1 MKGKNL
7 SDKEVKAALVK
18 KALGFDATEIVE
30 EYISDE
36 QGDIRLSR
44 KKVTTKNVPPDV
56 TALKMLLEDDGTP
69 VSQMTDDELEKEK
82 TRLLELL
89 SKRNKKRK
97 EKKFD

>member
-30 EYISDE
+30 EYVSDE

-56 TALKMLLEDDGTP
+56 TALKMLLEDDAAP
-69 VSQMTDDELEKEK
+69 VIKMTDDELEEEK
-82 TRLLELL
+82 ARLLELL
-89 SKRNKKRK
+89 LKRDKKRK
-97 EKKFD
+97 EK

>member
-30 EYISDE
+30 EYVSDE

-56 TALKMLLEDDGTP
+56 TALKMLLEDDDAP

-97 EKKFD
+97 EK

>member
-97 EKKFD
+97 EK

>member
-1 MKGKNL
+1 MKGKIL

-30 EYISDE
+30 EYVSDE

-89 SKRNKKRK
+89 SKRNKKK
-97 EKKFD
+97 KGEKI

>member
-30 EYISDE
+30 EYVSDE

-89 SKRNKKRK
+89 LKRNKKRK
-97 EKKFD
+97 EK

>member
-7 SDKEVKAALVK
+7 SDNEVKAALVK
-18 KALGFDATEIVE
+18 IALGFDATEIVE
-30 EYISDE
+30 EYVSDE

-89 SKRNKKRK
+89 SKRNKKK
-97 EKKFD
+97 KGEKI

>member
-30 EYISDE
+30 EYVSDE
-36 QGDIRLSR
+36 QGDIRLSK

-89 SKRNKKRK
+89 SKRNKKK
-97 EKKFD
+97 KGEKI

>member
-30 EYISDE
+30 EYVSDE

>member
-1 MKGKNL
+1 MNL

-30 EYISDE
+30 EYVSDE

-56 TALKMLLEDDGTP
+56 TALKMLLEDDAAP
-69 VSQMTDDELEKEK
+69 VIKMTDDELEEEK
-82 TRLLELL
+82 ARLLELL
-89 SKRNKKRK
+89 LKRDKKRK
-97 EKKFD
+97 EK

>member
-30 EYISDE
+30 EYVSDE

-89 SKRNKKRK
+89 
-97 EKKFD
+97 

>member
-30 EYISDE
+30 EYVSDE

-97 EKKFD
+97 EKNID

>member
-30 EYISDE
+30 EYVSDE

-89 SKRNKKRK
+89 SKRNKKK
-97 EKKFD
+97 KGEKI

>member
-30 EYISDE
+30 EYVSDE

-56 TALKMLLEDDGTP
+56 TALKMLLEDDAAP
-69 VSQMTDDELEKEK
+69 VIKMTDDTVKIYERVL
-82 TRLLELL
+82 
-89 SKRNKKRK
+89 
-97 EKKFD
+97 

>member
-30 EYISDE
+30 EYVSDE

-44 KKVTTKNVPPDV
+44 KKITTKNVPPDV
-56 TALKMLLEDDGTP
+56 TALKMLLEDDAAP
-69 VSQMTDDELEKEK
+69 VIKMTDDELEEEK
-82 TRLLELL
+82 ARLLELL
-89 SKRNKKRK
+89 LKRDKKRK
-97 EKKFD
+97 EK

>member
-30 EYISDE
+30 EYVSDE

-56 TALKMLLEDDGTP
+56 TALKMLLEDDAAP
-69 VSQMTDDELEKEK
+69 VSKMTDDELEEEK
-82 TRLLELL
+82 ARLLELL
-89 SKRNKKRK
+89 LKRDKKRK
-97 EKKFD
+97 EK

>member
-30 EYISDE
+30 EYVSDE

-89 SKRNKKRK
+89 SKRNKKK
-97 EKKFD
+97 QGEKI

>member
-30 EYISDE
+30 EYVSDE
-36 QGDIRLSR
+36 QGDRRLSR

-89 SKRNKKRK
+89 SKRNKKK
-97 EKKFD
+97 QGEKI

>member
-89 SKRNKKRK
+89 SKRNKKK
-97 EKKFD
+97 KGEKN

>member
-89 SKRNKKRK
+89 SKRNKKK
-97 EKKFD
+97 QGEKI

>member
-30 EYISDE
+30 EYVSDE

-89 SKRNKKRK
+89 SKRNKKK
-97 EKKFD
+97 KGEKN

>member
-30 EYISDE
+30 EYVSDE

-89 SKRNKKRK
+89 SKRNKK
-97 EKKFD
+97 KKGEIN

>member
-7 SDKEVKAALVK
+7 SDKKVKAALVK

-30 EYISDE
+30 EYVSDE

-56 TALKMLLEDDGTP
+56 TALKMLLEDDAAP
-69 VSQMTDDELEKEK
+69 VIKMTDDELEEEK
-82 TRLLELL
+82 ARLLELL
-89 SKRNKKRK
+89 LKRDKKRK
-97 EKKFD
+97 EK